1 MRARDWL
8 LELRERVVVCLVECW
23 HRPSEKGF
31 RRPCHAYD
39 YALFLTKLIVPT
51 FCAGARLA
59 FGVA

>member
-51 FCAGARLA
+51 FCAGA
-59 FGVA
+59 